1 MTGTQ
6 KIAIIG
12 AASILGKELNE
23 ALVDSAFAGAN
34 FSLMDDESQLGQLE
48 AVGDEVTFIQR
59 IEPSSFDGADFVFF
73 AGAQDV
79 TRNHWKS
86 AQKAG
91 ASIIDLSYAL
101 EAEPGVVVRAPWVVP
116 PITPGAE
123 DIRSDGGILNLTT
136 QAVVPAHPV
145 AVALGLIMARS
156 QELGV
161 VGSGSATVLEPASE
175 YGHAALDEL
184 HQQTVGLLNFQGTP
198 KAVYDTQV
206 AFNVSPVFGAEAK
219 ADLRASEARMRRHY
233 DLLADDDNLPKVG
246 IQVLHAPVFHGHGIS
261 LALEFDHPLRLD
273 HLEAALSG
281 EHVDVV
287 MGDAESDVPN
297 NLNTVGQG
305 DVMVR
310 VRTADGSSQPANR
323 FWIWA
328 SLDNLKFTALNAVAC
343 ALELRKLRP
352 QGKVQ

>member
-1 MTGTQ
+1 MTDSN

-23 ALVDSAFAGAN
+23 TLADSPFAGAD

-59 IEPSSFDGADFVFF
+59 IEPSSFDSADFVFF
-73 AGAQDV
+73 AATQDV
-79 TRNHWKS
+79 TRKHWKS

-101 EAEPGVVVRAPWVVP
+101 EAEPGVVVRAPWTASPTP
-116 PITPGAE
+116 PRAE
-123 DIRSDGGILNLTT
+123 EAHSDGTAIDLGT

-145 AVALGLIMARS
+145 AVALGLILARV
-156 QELGV
+156 QELAPV
-161 VGSGSATVLEPASE
+161 TNASATVLEPASE

-184 HQQTVGLLNFQGTP
+184 HQQTVGLLNFQGVP

-219 ADLRASEARMRRHY
+219 TDLRASEARIRRHY
-233 DLLADDDNLPKVG
+233 ALIADDNLPKVG
-246 IQVLHAPVFHGHGIS
+246 IQLLHAPVFHGHGIS
-261 LALEFDHPLRLD
+261 LALEFDRPLQLD

-281 EHVDVV
+281 EHIDVV

-310 VRTADGSSQPANR
+310 VRATDGSTQSNNR

-328 SLDNLKFTALNAVAC
+328 SLDNLKFSALNAVAC